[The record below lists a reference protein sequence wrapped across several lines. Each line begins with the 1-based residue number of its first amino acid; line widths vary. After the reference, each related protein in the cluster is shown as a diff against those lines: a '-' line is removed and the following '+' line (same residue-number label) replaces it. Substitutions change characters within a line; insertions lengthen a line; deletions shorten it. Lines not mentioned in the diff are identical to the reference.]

1 MTAEEALALPRVAI
15 CGPAKTGKST
25 LASTVQDGRDVVHT
39 DDFIGILPET
49 GGGAI
54 IAESL
59 AGKTAFVLEGVKA
72 ANALRA
78 GLVVD
83 AVIWLSQP
91 KAEWRSGHSV
101 QAKGCQTVFDEWRA
115 ADGGKTPVVEE

>member
-1 MTAEEALALPRVAI
+1 MTAKV
-15 CGPAKTGKST
+15 T
-25 LASTVQDGRDVVHT
+25 DGRDVIHT
-39 DDFIGILPET
+39 DDFIGVLPET

-59 AGKTAFVLEGVKA
+59 ADKTTFCLEGTKA

-83 AVIWLSQP
+83 AVIWAGTVYEPQTD
-91 KAEWRSGHSV
+91 G
-101 QAKGCQTVFDEWRA
+101 QARQAVGIRTVFDQWLAKDAGR
-115 ADGGKTPVVEE
+115 TPVVEV